1 MQGSAGRAGTA
12 LSLRGVCLG
21 LGGPG
26 GPGRWGFGKI
36 CGNRGRGCGER
47 FLLTWQC
54 QPPSPLLHTG
64 ILSLDLLAASGNHL
78 GAGLCGRGSV
88 IDIFLRRLNGLPL
101 DPSPVP
107 NAERKPW

>member
-21 LGGPG
+21 LSGPG

-47 FLLTWQC
+47 FLLTSQC
-54 QPPSPLLHTG
+54 QPPAPFYTPG
-64 ILSLDLLAASGNHL
+64 SLAWTCWQLPGTTW
-78 GAGLCGRGSV
+78 GRGCV
-88 IDIFLRRLNGLPL
+88 GGVL
-101 DPSPVP
+101 
-107 NAERKPW
+107 